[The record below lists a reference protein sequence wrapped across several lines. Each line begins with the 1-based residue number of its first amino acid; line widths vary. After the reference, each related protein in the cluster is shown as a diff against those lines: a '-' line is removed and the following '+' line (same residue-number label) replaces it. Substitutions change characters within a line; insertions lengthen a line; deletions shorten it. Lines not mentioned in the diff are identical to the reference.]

1 MAGGSVGFGGD
12 VGGGVEV
19 AETTTGFEVGVGV
32 ARLSATARSTS
43 VPVPNIATI
52 STAMTPPMI
61 SPVLLPPLLLGAG
74 RGPGYWRRSGP
85 AAAVLIGAAVLRA
98 GAGPGSGPGIWAGR
112 GTNGL
117 AAVAAVLRSA
127 VAAADRRPDAALHD
141 LDLEIGD
148 ADPDL
153 GAGRDRLRPGPDA
166 PPGDVGA
173 VLAPEIAQ
181 EGAARR
187 GPDDEVLARD
197 VRVRQHDVVLGRPPD
212 AEALLGHRVPR
223 PVDDDDRLDHL
234 GPVQLM
240 PVPTCAMLDPVSMP
254 SLAVPT
260 PP

>member
-1 MAGGSVGFGGD
+1 MAGGGVGLAGGSVGFGGG
-12 VGGGVEV
+12 VGAGVEV
-19 AETTTGFEVGVGV
+19 AETATGFEVGVGV

-43 VPVPNIATI
+43 VPVPTIATI

-74 RGPGYWRRSGP
+74 RGPGVLGRGP

-98 GAGPGSGPGIWAGR
+98 GAGPGSGPGVWAGR

-197 VRVRQHDVVLGRPPD
+197 VRVRPARCRSRAPARCGGPAGAPD
-212 AEALLGHRVPR
+212 TASH
-223 PVDDDDRLDHL
+223 
-234 GPVQLM
+234 
-240 PVPTCAMLDPVSMP
+240 
-254 SLAVPT
+254 
-260 PP
+260 